1 MNGDDEEL
9 ARSYD
14 VGFTMEDPAEIQARA
29 QAEFEEQQSSDT
41 EDFGRWS
48 AGRDAST
55 SQEFWDALDATDP
68 LSFALAGGVGGAV
81 ATSPAP
87 WRAAERAH
95 EVAGEPLSA
104 AVRSAE
110 ASRRGATGAL
120 NRRNKALRGVGVEA
134 PTNHPLV
141 NLKQS
146 SDFFKNFPTPGNKSV
161 NTTQQALGRK
171 QFFQEE
177 MIEGALS
184 KKPPGFH
191 RPTRKGNLYWAMEK
205 VLDEGVPRWTAAM
218 GSQMRGDPGFVDDAI
233 RNAVEVFIREK
244 TQERGHWGREVVK
257 RRAVV
262 ASAQAAEAAHNANKA
277 WKVAKGVGGKA
288 LKAAGI
294 AGGVGA
300 AAFMP
305 TFMAMKQ
312 MANHGKL
319 DATLAYMSYDLKG
332 GPLDEGDL
340 TDATYAELVKD
351 IGMSDKLNQA
361 GILSTDLHRAILQT
375 AIREHIVEQTEI
387 GQEGSPERY
396 LGPFRMGE

>member
-1 MNGDDEEL
+1 MNGDDKEL

-29 QAEFEEQQSSDT
+29 QAEFEEQQTSDT

-68 LSFALAGGVGGAV
+68 LSFALAGGAV
-81 ATSPAP
+81 AASPAP

-120 NRRNKALRGVGVEA
+120 NRRNKALSGVGVEA
-134 PTNHPLV
+134 PTNLSQV
-141 NLKQS
+141 NIKQS
-146 SDFFKNFPTPGNKSV
+146 SDFFRTIPTTAPPR
-161 NTTQQALGRK
+161 T
-171 QFFQEE
+171 QFFQEQ
-177 MIEGALS
+177 MIEGALP
-184 KKPPGFH
+184 KRPPGFH
-191 RPTRKGNLYWAMEK
+191 LPKNKGNMYWAMEK
-205 VLDEGVPRWTAAM
+205 VLDEGVPDWAVRAS
-218 GSQMRGDPGFVDDAI
+218 GSTEDAI
-233 RNAVEVFIREK
+233 QTAVENFIGDK
-244 TQERGHWGREVVK
+244 TQERKHFGREVVK

-262 ASAQAAEAAHNANKA
+262 ASAQAAEAAHNTNKA

-305 TFMAMKQ
+305 TFMAMKK

-340 TDATYAELVKD
+340 TDSTYAELVKD

-361 GILSTDLHRAILQT
+361 GVLSTDLHRAILQT
-375 AIREHIVEQTEI
+375 AIREHLIEQTEI
-387 GQEGSPERY
+387 SQEGSPERY
-396 LGPFRMGE
+396 IEPFRTGE

>member
-1 MNGDDEEL
+1 MNGDDKEL

-29 QAEFEEQQSSDT
+29 QAEFEEQQTSDT

-68 LSFALAGGVGGAV
+68 LSFALAGGAV
-81 ATSPAP
+81 AASPAP

-120 NRRNKALRGVGVEA
+120 NRRNKALRSVGVEA
-134 PTNHPLV
+134 PTNLPTL
-141 NLKQS
+141 NLRQS
-146 SDFFKNFPTPGNKSV
+146 SDFFRNFPTPGNKSLT
-161 NTTQQALGRK
+161 TTQQALGRK

-205 VLDEGVPRWTAAM
+205 VIDEGVPKRMLENMT
-218 GSQMRGDPGFVDDAI
+218 RGPGPHVVDDAI
-233 RNAVEVFIREK
+233 QNAVEKFIRDK
-244 TQERGHWGREVVK
+244 TQERKHFGREVVK

-262 ASAQAAEAAHNANKA
+262 ASAQAAEAAHNTNKA

-305 TFMAMKQ
+305 TFMAMKK

-332 GPLDEGDL
+332 GPLDEVDL
-340 TDATYAELVKD
+340 TDSTYAELVKD

-361 GILSTDLHRAILQT
+361 GVLSTDLHRAILQT
-375 AIREHIVEQTEI
+375 AIREHLIEQTEI
-387 GQEGSPERY
+387 SQEGSPERY
-396 LGPFRMGE
+396 IEPFRTGE